1 MACRRGILLLL
12 ALALLGLAGAR
23 EAPRALARV
32 SAAAAPTPVKINFQP
47 ASAAVPS
54 DYIVDS
60 GAGFDDTRGY
70 GWVTQASL
78 SSATHLPL
86 DLSPNTRDRNLE
98 SDQRLDTLVH
108 MQYPPTSSSATA
120 VKTPGAWEYS
130 LANGTY
136 QVIVALGDPLRARM
150 RRATCSTRK
159 ASLRSTASRRA
170 VPPAPPRAM

>member
-1 MACRRGILLLL
+1 
-12 ALALLGLAGAR
+12 
-23 EAPRALARV
+23 
-32 SAAAAPTPVKINFQP
+32 
-47 ASAAVPS
+47 
-54 DYIVDS
+54 IVDS
-60 GAGFDDTRGY
+60 GAGFDETRGY

-78 SSATHLPL
+78 SGATHQPL

-136 QVIVALGDPLRARM
+136 QVIVALGDPLPGSDAENYVLHAEGVIAVNGFTPNGSAGS
-150 RRATCSTRK
+150 ATRHV
-159 ASLRSTASRRA
+159 TATVTVSVSDGRLTIDA
-170 VPPAPPRAM
+170 IGGINTKLDYVEIAPSGSPPPPPPPPSSVNVNF